1 MARLRF
7 TADRIFT
14 GTAMA
19 DAGSVLVMREDG
31 TVEDIVPAAEAGE
44 DVRHLDGILCPG
56 FVNAHCHLELSHLKN
71 RIPEGNGLV
80 PFLKEVVSIRE
91 ADRERVEA
99 AMLDAE
105 RVLYENGVQAVGDV
119 CNSSDSLEVKSQSR
133 IRWTNFI
140 EVLCLTDGQ
149 ASERMARYREIRDGF
164 RATEGSDASSK
175 GLWRSN
181 LSPHAPYSISPLC
194 FQMIDAE
201 TEGQVVTLHNQETAG
216 EDELYRTGT
225 GPFLSLFERLGET
238 GSPLPVTGRSSLQS
252 VLPHFKRRQSLILV
266 HNTFTSREDLAFADA
281 YAAETG
287 LDLHYCLCPNANLYI
302 EGRLP
307 SVSELMS
314 GGRSLVIGTDSYG
327 SNRQLDVASEIRTL
341 MDLVEGLD
349 LETVL
354 RWATLNGAKALR
366 RDDEMGSLSKGKKPG
381 LLLLDEDLRAKRLL

>member
-19 DAGSVLVMREDG
+19 DAGSVLVMKEDG
-31 TVEDIVPAAEAGE
+31 SVEDIVPAAEAGE

-105 RVLYENGVQAVGDV
+105 RMLYENGVQAVGDV
-119 CNSSDSLEVKSQSR
+119 CNSSDSLVVKSQSR

-140 EVLCLTDGQ
+140 EVLCLTDRKAAERIAHFRSIRDLFRAAEGGI
-149 ASERMARYREIRDGF
+149 ASEE
-164 RATEGSDASSK
+164 

-194 FQMIDAE
+194 FQTIDAE

-225 GPFLSLFERLGET
+225 GPFLSLFEKLGEK
-238 GSPLPVTGRSSLQS
+238 GNPLPVTGRSSLQS

-341 MDLVEGLD
+341 MDRVEGLG

-354 RWATLNGAKALR
+354 RWATFNGAKALR

-381 LLLLDEDLRAKRLL
+381 LLLLDEDLRAQRLM

>member
-19 DAGSVLVMREDG
+19 DAGSVLVMKEDG

-91 ADRERVEA
+91 SDRERVQA

-149 ASERMARYREIRDGF
+149 ASERMARYREIRDRF

-201 TEGQVVTLHNQETAG
+201 TEGQVVSLHNQETAG

-225 GPFLSLFERLGET
+225 GPFLSLFARLGET

-281 YAAETG
+281 YASETG

-341 MDLVEGLD
+341 MDRVEGLD

-366 RDDEMGSLSKGKKPG
+366 RDEEMGSLSKGKKPG